1 MDFAAA
7 EDPIKIPKIVQNT
20 KCAWPKPTP
29 LFRDKS
35 GHAFGA
41 PGH

>member
-20 KCAWPKPTP
+20 KCAWPKPEEEGKDPTT
-29 LFRDKS
+29 
-35 GHAFGA
+35 A
-41 PGH
+41 